1 MQKGMFGT
9 AMRYLTAVGTLVSAF
24 AMFACGGGGS
34 NQSVSATVGLTT
46 ATVVAVQTV
55 AFVIP
60 NGQLFN
66 PSLVGAVTLTFNSTP
81 QNTFT
86 LVGTGGATATGVV
99 TYGSTSGATVGSC
112 TFTFLTNGGLFT
124 GLGNVTIPSCSL
136 LVNANDVEP
145 GGSQVSGSVT
155 LSLSGTGG
163 GTVNSNAVTIP
174 VLLNGNNELFLVNP
188 GGQQVDM
195 GIVVQS

>member
-9 AMRYLTAVGTLVSAF
+9 AMRYLVAVGTLVSAF

-34 NQSVSATVGLTT
+34 NQGVSATVGLTT

-66 PSLVGAVTLTFNSTP
+66 PSLAGAVTLTFNSTP

-99 TYGSTSGATVGSC
+99 TYGSTSGATAGSC
-112 TFTFLTNGGLFT
+112 TFTFLTTEGLIS
-124 GLGNVTIPSCSL
+124 GIDSVTVPSCSL
-136 LVNANDVEP
+136 LVRANNVNP
-145 GGSQVSGSVT
+145 GGSQVNGPVT
-155 LSLSGTGG
+155 LSLSGGA
-163 GTVNSNAVTIP
+163 GTVTSNAVTLP
-174 VLLNGNNELFLVNP
+174 VLLNSNNELFVVNP

-195 GIVVQS
+195 GITV

>member
-9 AMRYLTAVGTLVSAF
+9 AMRYLVAVGTLVSAF

-66 PSLVGAVTLTFNSTP
+66 PSLAGAVTLTFNSTP

-86 LVGTGGATATGVV
+86 LVGAGGATATGVV

-112 TFTFLTNGGLFT
+112 TFTFLTTGGLISEIGSIT
-124 GLGNVTIPSCSL
+124 VPSCSL
-136 LVNANDVEP
+136 LVRANNVNP
-145 GGSQVSGSVT
+145 GGSQVNGPVT
-155 LSLSGTGG
+155 LSLSGGA
-163 GTVNSNAVTIP
+163 GTVTSNAVTLP
-174 VLLNGNNELFLVNP
+174 VLLNGNSELFVVNP
-188 GGQQVDM
+188 AGQQVDM
-195 GIVVQS
+195 GIVA